1 MKHSILHIK
10 HFCFLSVHAEELL
23 MFHFLEEKISV
34 GFRFVTTNAVLYV
47 TILDWNRNTT
57 SERKECVRQV
67 FHTLQMVTK

>member
-1 MKHSILHIK
+1 
-10 HFCFLSVHAEELL
+10 